1 METNKEM
8 QELEQ
13 MRAQLNILKQKLQT
27 QEIVS
32 DQLLRSTM
40 RSRMSWINKYRW
52 IALMSIPFVG
62 LCFLPATVTGQF
74 PWWFYG
80 FTMLMVSVSAISD
93 FIVNRLSGSTI
104 MNSSLVELSQK
115 LVEMKR
121 LRRLELLIGIPFVIV
136 WIAWMMFEIHNSSE
150 IMFPDNHSVGT
161 AFMIVMGIGALIG
174 GAIGL
179 SIYLKMQRTNDELIR
194 QIKDITNENME

>member
-1 METNKEM
+1 MT
-8 QELEQ
+8 
-13 MRAQLNILKQKLQT
+13 
-27 QEIVS
+27 
-32 DQLLRSTM
+32 
-40 RSRMSWINKYRW
+40 
-52 IALMSIPFVG
+52 
-62 LCFLPATVTGQF
+62 
-74 PWWFYG
+74 
-80 FTMLMVSVSAISD
+80 SVSAISD